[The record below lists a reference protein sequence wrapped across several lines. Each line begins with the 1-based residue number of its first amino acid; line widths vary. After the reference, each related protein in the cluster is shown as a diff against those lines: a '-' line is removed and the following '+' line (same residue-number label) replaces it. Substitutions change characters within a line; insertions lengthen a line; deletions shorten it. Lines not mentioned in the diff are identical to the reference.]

1 MSELPT
7 AGTYRLDG
15 MLQGPIPP
23 DDDLR
28 NAFQSWVE
36 TAKSAGLVFHLSLEG
51 GSYSLVADSKLQKT
65 SRIKDKDLEDFISGG
80 LNSLLKLLPP
90 PVRTKSFSTIRS
102 EEFRP
107 GCVAQTLYS
116 VGSDGS
122 LSPEQRIQDIDTEDA
137 IPEVTPASLRRALL
151 PSIIALLLI
160 LFISTFFINY
170 RKLFVDARDRI
181 APLKKEEL
189 VLEQSSLGNLIEI
202 KLSEID
208 RKHSALIFLI
218 DRGDGW
224 QRVESTKPGDAPDL
238 TWQEFS
244 AILAIHQGRVRVDFL
259 NKENKILASREV
271 DLRALHKDD
280 SIKVPVVID
289 PKDRIAKVIFR
300 P

>member
-1 MSELPT
+1 
-7 AGTYRLDG
+7 
-15 MLQGPIPP
+15 
-23 DDDLR
+23 
-28 NAFQSWVE
+28 
-36 TAKSAGLVFHLSLEG
+36 
-51 GSYSLVADSKLQKT
+51 
-65 SRIKDKDLEDFISGG
+65 
-80 LNSLLKLLPP
+80 
-90 PVRTKSFSTIRS
+90 
-102 EEFRP
+102 
-107 GCVAQTLYS
+107 
-116 VGSDGS
+116 
-122 LSPEQRIQDIDTEDA
+122 
-137 IPEVTPASLRRALL
+137 
-151 PSIIALLLI
+151 
-160 LFISTFFINY
+160 INY